1 MQGKDQTKTVVR
13 LMSEYMRGRI
23 SRREMVRRGVALGV
37 SGSALA
43 MLAGS
48 PRRAFAQDSTPAAG
62 AGGFKTLVAPAG
74 LRTDLQGQTV
84 RAMLTDPSNPDRAWQ
99 EAALALFSQTTGAT
113 AEFIAGE
120 TSATDRLAA
129 YNQQFAG
136 QSGDIDVYQIDVI
149 WPGIL
154 AEHALDLKESLSDQ
168 AGQHFEA
175 IVANNTVDEKLVGMP
190 WYTDAGLLFYRTDLL
205 EKYSLQP
212 PTTWDELTTAA
223 QTIQD
228 GERAANPDFYGFVF
242 QGNVYEGLTCNGLE
256 WQYSYGGGTIVEP
269 DGTVSVNNEQAIAAF
284 EKAKSWVGTI
294 APQGVTTYQE
304 PDSLNVFTA
313 GNAAFLRNWPYAY
326 ATSQESPATE
336 GKVGVSPLPKGNG
349 PDARNADTL
358 GGWQLMVSKYSQ
370 NQEAAIELVKFMCSP
385 EVQLS
390 FAVERSHLPTIAAVY
405 DAPEVAE
412 ASEFIPRLKE
422 VFQGGA
428 VARPSSVTG
437 ELYNEVS
444 IAYHTLLNQ
453 VLTGEKDAAGAAQ
466 QMEEQ
471 ISSIIEE

>member
-1 MQGKDQTKTVVR
+1 VWDKNSKTHPYDQLMYGALSGK
-13 LMSEYMRGRI
+13 L
-23 SRREMVRRGVALGV
+23 SRRTLLKGAAALGLSAPMV
-37 SGSALA
+37 GALMKAHQAAAQGTVGSTIVVPPGLKTGLSGQVNIATATASA
-43 MLAGS
+43 
-48 PRRAFAQDSTPAAG
+48 
-62 AGGFKTLVAPAG
+62 
-74 LRTDLQGQTV
+74 TDRPWL
-84 RAMLTDPSNPDRAWQ
+84 
-99 EAALALFSQTTGAT
+99 EAAMAKFSEATGAK
-113 AEFIAGE
+113 ANYIPGE
-120 TSATDRLAA
+120 ESATDRLAI
-129 YNQQFAG
+129 YNQQLGA
-136 QSGDIDVYQIDVI
+136 QSPDNDVYQIDVI
-149 WPGIL
+149 WPGIV
-154 AEHALDLKESLSDQ
+154 AEHAVDLKPALGEEIQ
-168 AGQHFEA
+168 QYFPA
-175 IVANNTVDEKLVGMP
+175 IVENNTVNGQLVGLP
-190 WYTDAGLLFYRTDLL
+190 WFTDAGLLYFRTDLL
-205 EKYSLQP
+205 QKYELQP
-212 PTTWDELTTAA
+212 PTTWEELTQAA

-228 GERAANPDFYGFVF
+228 GERAANPSFVGFVW
-242 QGNVYEGLTCNGLE
+242 QGRAYEGLTCDGLE
-256 WQYSYGGGTIVEP
+256 WQVSNGGGTIVDA
-269 DGTVSVNNEQAIAAF
+269 DGNITVNNEQAIAAF
-284 EKAKSWVGTI
+284 DMARSWVGTI
-294 APQGVTTYQE
+294 SPQDVTTFRE
-304 PDSLNVFTA
+304 PETLNVWSA
-313 GNAAFLRNWPYAY
+313 GNAAFARNWPYMYSA
-326 ATSQESPATE
+326 SQEVPALA
-336 GKVGVSPLPKGNG
+336 GNVGVSPLPKGTG
-349 PDARNADTL
+349 EGARNAATL